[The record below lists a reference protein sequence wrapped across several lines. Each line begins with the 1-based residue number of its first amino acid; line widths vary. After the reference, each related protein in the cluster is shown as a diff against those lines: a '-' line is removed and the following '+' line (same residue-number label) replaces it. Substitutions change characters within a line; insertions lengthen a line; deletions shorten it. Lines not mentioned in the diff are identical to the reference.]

1 MNSPFSLSFYQ
12 QSTRYNHKL
21 DAKHY
26 YYKLADVTF
35 NTDICRKQFSSTW
48 KRSKWPQDDNYHLRR
63 YRNLKVK
70 VTHTNTHSHSHT
82 HTLIVSIIA
91 MQILLYRLFRGK
103 HIVVL
108 LNTRYVR
115 SYLCQILNYDKTFCI
130 GMKFCLFTWI
140 QIHWMEKNVWI
151 LVYLLLV
158 WAYNTNNHI

>member
-70 VTHTNTHSHSHT
+70 VIHSNTQ
-82 HTLIVSIIA
+82 TLIVSIIA

-115 SYLCQILNYDKTFCI
+115 SYLCQILNYDKTFWI
-130 GMKFCLFTWI
+130 GMKICFI
-140 QIHWMEKNVWI
+140 
-151 LVYLLLV
+151 YLNKDKCKAKRMNLSLPTASV
-158 WAYNTNNHI
+158 SL

>member
-70 VTHTNTHSHSHT
+70 VTHTNTHSQIPT
-82 HTLIVSIIA
+82 IA
-91 MQILLYRLFRGK
+91 MTWTKQIMDDGKIIVFDLIMKMFLKDAFLLTSGWPLLPSSNILLDCSFKCNPNRHLFV
-103 HIVVL
+103 HAYFA
-108 LNTRYVR
+108 YV
-115 SYLCQILNYDKTFCI
+115 Y
-130 GMKFCLFTWI
+130 
-140 QIHWMEKNVWI
+140 
-151 LVYLLLV
+151 
-158 WAYNTNNHI
+158 

>member
-70 VTHTNTHSHSHT
+70 VIHTFT

-115 SYLCQILNYDKTFCI
+115 SYLCQILNYDKTFWI
-130 GMKFCLFTWI
+130 GMKICLFAWI
-140 QIHWMEKNVWI
+140 KIN
-151 LVYLLLV
+151 
-158 WAYNTNNHI
+158 

>member
-1 MNSPFSLSFYQ
+1 MNSPISLSFYQ

-70 VTHTNTHSHSHT
+70 VIHSNTQ
-82 HTLIVSIIA
+82 TLIVSIIA

-115 SYLCQILNYDKTFCI
+115 SYLCQILNYDKTFWI
-130 GMKFCLFTWI
+130 GMKICFICLNKDKLNGKFYDSHTYEFKFT
-140 QIHWMEKNVWI
+140 
-151 LVYLLLV
+151 YC
-158 WAYNTNNHI
+158 